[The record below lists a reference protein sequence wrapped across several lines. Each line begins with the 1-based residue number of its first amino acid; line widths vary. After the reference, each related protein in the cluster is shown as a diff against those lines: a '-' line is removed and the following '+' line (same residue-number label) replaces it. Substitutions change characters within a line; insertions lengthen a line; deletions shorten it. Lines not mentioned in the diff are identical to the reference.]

1 MKISRSD
8 FVWLL
13 TLIVFDF
20 TKIAN
25 SIFKNAYTMVNL
37 TLWVSNTAYF
47 MIMKMFHDQWI
58 GQMDDT
64 LMNNSLKGE
73 SSYQRIILGIS
84 FGLNLDVRP
93 SFL

>member
-8 FVWLL
+8 FYIIK
-13 TLIVFDF
+13 LIAFDF

-37 TLWVSNTAYF
+37 TLWASNTAYF

-58 GQMDDT
+58 ERWMTFNEQ
-64 LMNNSLKGE
+64 
-73 SSYQRIILGIS
+73 
-84 FGLNLDVRP
+84 
-93 SFL
+93 